1 MIIYKKSK
9 YFSAETDGDNRLG
22 LSPFLVRALRARGA
36 VTDDEIDRFLNPS
49 PAYFHDPYLL
59 PDMEKAVSR
68 IRSAIFSREKICV
81 FGDYDVDG
89 ICATSMLVDF
99 FRSIGADVC
108 YYIPSRREEGYGMS
122 RSAVEKLRQYGVELV
137 ITVDNGI
144 SAACEVQYCIECGI
158 DVIVTDHHIPPET
171 LPVCTAVVCHTVP
184 GSNYPNRI
192 LCGAGIAFK
201 LLHALAG
208 LDTALRYSALAGLA
222 SVADV
227 VPLLDENRILVKL
240 GLDAVNADDCCVGL
254 RRLIASIP
262 TAKKPYT
269 VCNLGFSVAPRLN
282 ASGRMSDA
290 SLAVELFLSSDVKRI
305 DEIIAEL
312 NRLNECRQ
320 QQEAEILD
328 SAIEMVSHMDLAETR
343 AIILKSADWNSGVI
357 GIAASR
363 ISEMYHRP
371 AILFSESDGILKGS
385 ARSIDGVNI
394 HDALTFTKDLFLRFG
409 GHAKAAGVT
418 IESSRFEAFVKEFNR
433 HLADIYD
440 DKLFIPHKSYEFDI
454 ALSGITHEL
463 VKEISLLAPFGEG
476 NPSPIFHASEV
487 RIAHLRRFGCDAQHM
502 RMDVRDGFR
511 CLEAVWFASAS
522 SFDRLMNADTAEML
536 FTLGINNWNGQS
548 HLQLR
553 LLSAKAELPT
563 EPCEYVEKNISQFC
577 RALVENCALSECV
590 RECSC
595 DESAA
600 LTVPQSIEV
609 CLDEISNHCIAGMM
623 ILVFTMDGAKRI
635 IADMLEHN
643 IGNIEICFGHV
654 PDSPVHTNTVVIA
667 PIISALPEKGFSQ
680 ILFYDLPPT
689 PAVYLLV
696 AKRFM
701 RKQEQIIN
709 NIRFFINSN
718 ANSIGNDAGINA
730 DAAGKF
736 CRVADRF
743 DCRREFMVCCYRRTL
758 SMLSTR
764 CYSFEELSARL
775 SEEMQVPLYRVE
787 FALRVFFEL
796 DFIAFNR
803 SGSVSTVENVRCN
816 ALKNS
821 ALYRRISALQSHTK

>member
-1 MIIYKKSK
+1 MIIYEKSK

-22 LSPFLVRALRARGA
+22 LSPLLIRALRARGA
-36 VTDDEIDRFLNPS
+36 VTDDEINRFLNPS
-49 PAYFHDPYLL
+49 PAFFHDPYML

-68 IRSAIFSREKICV
+68 IRSAISIGEKICV

-108 YYIPSRREEGYGMS
+108 YYIPSRRDEGYGMS
-122 RSAVEKLRQYGVELV
+122 RSAVERLKQCGVELV

-144 SAACEVQYCIECGI
+144 SASCEVQYCIECGI

-192 LCGAGIAFK
+192 LCGAGVAFK

-208 LDTALRYSALAGLA
+208 LDTAMRYVALAGLA

-240 GLDAVNADDCCVGL
+240 GLEAVNAGDCCVGL

-262 TAKKPYT
+262 TAKMPYT

-290 SLAVELFLSSDVKRI
+290 SLAVELFLSADIERI

-320 QQEAEILD
+320 QQEAEILN
-328 SAIEMVSHMDLAETR
+328 SAIEMVSHINLAETR

-371 AILFSESDGILKGS
+371 AILFSESDGVLKGS
-385 ARSIDGVNI
+385 ARSIDGINI
-394 HDALTFTKDLFLRFG
+394 HDALTFTKELFLRFG

-418 IESSRFEAFVKEFNR
+418 IESSHFEAFVEEFNR
-433 HLADIYD
+433 HLADVYD
-440 DKLFIPHKSYEFDI
+440 DKLFVPRKSYEFDI

-487 RIAHLRRFGCDAQHM
+487 RISHLRRFGCNAQHM

-522 SFDRLMNADTAEML
+522 SFDRLMNADTTEML
-536 FTLGINNWNGQS
+536 FTLSINNWNGQS
-548 HLQLR
+548 NLQLR
-553 LLSAKAELPT
+553 LLSAKAELPS
-563 EPCEYVEKNISQFC
+563 EPSEYVEKSMARFC
-577 RALVENCALSECV
+577 SALIENCALSECV
-590 RECSC
+590 SEYSC
-595 DESAA
+595 DESTACSA
-600 LTVPQSIEV
+600 PQSIEV
-609 CLDEISNHCIAGMM
+609 CLDEISNHCISGMM
-623 ILVFTMDGAKRI
+623 ILVFTIDGAKRI
-635 IADMLEHN
+635 IADMRERD
-643 IGNIEICFGHV
+643 IGNIEICFGLI

-667 PIISALPEKGFSQ
+667 PIISALPENGFNQ

-689 PAVYLLV
+689 PEVYSLV
-696 AKRFM
+696 AQRFLNKSKS
-701 RKQEQIIN
+701 RSNEEPRISNKT
-709 NIRFFINSN
+709 RFFINF
-718 ANSIGNDAGINA
+718 DARGEF
-730 DAAGKF
+730 GQ
-736 CRVADRF
+736 VACLF

-758 SMLSTR
+758 SMLSLR

-775 SEEMQVPLYRVE
+775 SEEMQVPLYQVE

-803 SGSVSTVENVRCN
+803 NGSISTVENVRCT
-816 ALKNS
+816 ALTNS
-821 ALYRRISALQSHTK
+821 ALYRRISKLQNYTK